1 MCAGYPKWFLA
12 YEHLPFNTNSKAPSY
27 LVFVIPP
34 DTIALYPGP
43 DVLDVDDD
51 LAALAAAAAAVAAAV
66 FPPPRPLTFVT
77 FLLAFGKLEG

>member
-1 MCAGYPKWFLA
+1 MSLIT
-12 YEHLPFNTNSKAPSY
+12 HISTIDTY

-43 DVLDVDDD
+43 DALDDG
-51 LAALAAAAAAVAAAV
+51 LAARAAAAAAVAAAV
-66 FPPPRPLTFVT
+66 FPPRPLTFVT